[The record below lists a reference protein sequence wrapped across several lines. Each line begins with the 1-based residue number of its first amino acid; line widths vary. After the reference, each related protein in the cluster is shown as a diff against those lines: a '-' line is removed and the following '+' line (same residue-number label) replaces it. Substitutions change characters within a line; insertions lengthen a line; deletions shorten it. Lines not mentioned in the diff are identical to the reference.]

1 VALAL
6 WTVVPSA
13 TVVSQEPS
21 TSSSIAHCA
30 LPSAGILRGSA
41 CDTITSLLPVP
52 IELRSAP
59 DIRLTREDVEAI
71 ALGALARRFDT
82 AARADSGW
90 AFSHRDTSHLWV
102 GVDAASDTALRATVL
117 YWSLRPDR
125 TLSLLC
131 DYRGTLAVPR
141 PSVPALA
148 ALLAAEIE
156 DVARCARTEEARLDP
171 SRPVPP
177 PPPTPF
183 HRTTLAALL
192 TVLFVLIVGGALLWR
207 YLRPRMPD
215 FWQVAARYPD
225 KAYDWF
231 VSHDEWVVIDP
242 ASDHQPKVDQR
253 AYEGPFLLWVP
264 KLGGR
269 RIVVYGRRGA
279 MKESQRAFL
288 MHRGVDS
295 NGLPRV

>member
-1 VALAL
+1 V
-6 WTVVPSA
+6 
-13 TVVSQEPS
+13 
-21 TSSSIAHCA
+21 AHCA

-41 CDTITSLLPVP
+41 CDTIASVLPIA

-59 DIRLTREDVEAI
+59 DVQLTRDDLEAI

-102 GVDAASDTALRATVL
+102 GVEVASDTALRATVL

-131 DYRGTLAVPR
+131 DYRGTLTVPW
-141 PSVPALA
+141 PSVPALTA
-148 ALLAAEIE
+148 MLAAEIE
-156 DVARCARTEEARLDP
+156 DVARCARMEEARLDP

-192 TVLFVLIVGGALLWR
+192 SVLFVLIVGGALLWR

-242 ASDHQPKVDQR
+242 ASGHQPKIDER
-253 AYEGPFLLWVP
+253 AHEGPFLLWVP

-288 MHRGVDS
+288 AHRAVDS
-295 NGLPRV
+295 DGLPRT

>member
-1 VALAL
+1 MALGA
-6 WTVVPSA
+6 
-13 TVVSQEPS
+13 VVSPATAPAQEFDTPPS
-21 TSSSIAHCA
+21 GAHCA
-30 LPSAGILRGSA
+30 VPSAGILTGSA
-41 CDTITSLLPVP
+41 CDTIPSMLPVAL
-52 IELRSAP
+52 ELRTAP
-59 DIRLTREDVEAI
+59 DVRLTRADLEAI
-71 ALGALARRFDT
+71 VLGALARRFDT
-82 AARADSGW
+82 AARADSVW
-90 AFSHRDTSHLWV
+90 AFAHRDTSHLWV
-102 GVDAASDTALRATVL
+102 GVEVASDTAVRASVL

-131 DYRGTLAVPR
+131 DYRGTLRVSR

-156 DVARCARTEEARLDP
+156 DVARCARTEETRLDP

-192 TVLFVLIVGGALLWR
+192 SVLFVLVVGGTLLWR

-242 ASDHQPKVDQR
+242 TSEHQPKVDER
-253 AYEGPFLLWVP
+253 TYDGPFLLWVP

-279 MKESQRAFL
+279 MQESQHAFL
-288 MHRGVDS
+288 THRAVDS
-295 NGLPRV
+295 EGLPRT